1 MPQTPKGCISPPEGD
16 SNSTHSGNRQRAVAV
31 VVLVGLLAFLVFTGP
46 DHEAGVVVDA
56 VLDVEEE
63 GLRPVPWAETGAMP
77 ETTLREMEARLGI
90 PRVCPISLSE
100 LEQRHREQG
109 DGAESSPGAKTKKH
123 SNPTRRKKADEAGL
137 GGNERNVH
145 EEPSERRRCDCR
157 RGFWR
162 CCTRSCGP
170 DERR

>member
-1 MPQTPKGCISPPEGD
+1 MPQTPKGCISPPEED

-63 GLRPVPWAETGAMP
+63 EGLKPVPWAETGAMP
-77 ETTLREMEARLGI
+77 ETILREMEAK
-90 PRVCPISLSE
+90 LSE
-100 LEQRHREQG
+100 SH
-109 DGAESSPGAKTKKH
+109 ESAQSAFQSSSKDTASKETEPSPHSGAKTKKH
-123 SNPTRRKKADEAGL
+123 SNQTRRKKADEAGL

-145 EEPSERRRCDCR
+145 EEPS
-157 RGFWR
+157 
-162 CCTRSCGP
+162 
-170 DERR
+170 